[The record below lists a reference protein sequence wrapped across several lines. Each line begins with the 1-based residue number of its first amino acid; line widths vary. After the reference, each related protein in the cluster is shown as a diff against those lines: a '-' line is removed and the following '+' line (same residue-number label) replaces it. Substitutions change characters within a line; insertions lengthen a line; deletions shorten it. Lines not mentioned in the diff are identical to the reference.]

1 MNNRMTKIVALSC
14 VLVCVLLADV
24 VLSQQITRPLPYQL
38 PSRDTLLS
46 SELPDLFDGDAGSHG
61 KWSADANGH
70 IVGTDG
76 YRLKM
81 FGTVL
86 GQGAVFP
93 DGKESEMLAKRL
105 RKFGFNAVRVED
117 VDFWNYDAASFFKYR
132 DSANQINRSSFTINP
147 LQFARFDTL
156 FYHLKKNGIHVV
168 FTLNSQHRYTPQDGV
183 MYPDSLGYYPQLAPF
198 LDPQAMLLMRGWART
213 FLTHINPLT
222 GKSYANDPAL
232 AIFEYFNE
240 QSLFYFWNSLDRLVY
255 IDANNYGKNKQ
266 TISWNYSRRLDSLY
280 NQFLKNKYGTDA
292 NMISSWCGS
301 GNVSGKN
308 LMENASFENP
318 ASPAWSVQSLNG
330 ATAFEIIADGGIDS
344 QIYVKIRTSN
354 LGGSP
359 NTSNVR
365 YTNTNSRLGKDTLY
379 ELSFW
384 SKMAFDAA
392 NPNKT
397 SRTIQLLVSQFNTGT
412 QVVNLN
418 VQIDTGW
425 KKYTYSIR
433 PSGDGLHNVQFRLG
447 AELGDVWFDAC
458 WFKQK
463 AEVPPQS
470 GELLSSYTVRR
481 LRNDGSLRMQPPQ
494 RIRDQIVF
502 LDTLEKAI
510 HSFFDKTIVDT
521 IKPMCL
527 INRRQNGGGT
537 TLPDVYT
544 ALTSDVVDVHSTFD
558 FIASR
563 IGGIPYGDSAWRVG
577 NNTTVKS
584 KSSASLPFI
593 MGNGIKGKPM
603 IVGEYLTPYANQFG
617 AEQYVILPAWARHQD
632 WDGLFMGYYSA
643 TRGGN
648 FADSLPNWFKTGAGT
663 IDAYTIAHNPSV
675 ATLLPFAARVFRD
688 SIVKRAEYDQT
699 ITHVKDDIQL
709 WSAFL
714 GGRGPYG
721 VDGNMEANIYT
732 QMQIRQSFN
741 QTTHKVAAEYP
752 YVADTATKISDTKE
766 MWWDQTNGRF
776 KVTTPNYYGACGLYA
791 KDTASFPNFS
801 FVRKD
806 AAADGKEMIAL
817 YYMSADTTP
826 LATATTAL
834 LSFSTRAQNTGITW
848 IDSNGWTKNFGNKPV
863 IVSAPTVRCIFTS
876 ELDSVLITPLDSIG
890 RERSYTWVASR
901 IGTTDQFSIELD
913 PTITKSFWY
922 KVEHRI
928 AVPASVE
935 GKSTGTNYLAL
946 KANPIT
952 GNTGY
957 IQYRAAEGERVT
969 ISMYDMLGREVAILL
984 NGMISNGASSF
995 VSFQTNLLPAGS
1007 YMLMMHSAGN
1017 TTTQRVSLIK

>member
-1 MNNRMTKIVALSC
+1 MNNRMRKIVTLSC
-14 VLVCVLLADV
+14 VVLYLLLAGV
-24 VLSQQITRPLPYQL
+24 ALSQQITRPLPYQL
-38 PSRDTLLS
+38 PSRDTMLS
-46 SELPDLFDGDAGSHG
+46 SELPDLFDGEAGSHG
-61 KWSADANGH
+61 NWSADANGH
-70 IVGTDG
+70 IIGTDG

-93 DGKESEMLAKRL
+93 DGKEAEMLVKRL
-105 RKFGFNAVRVED
+105 RKLGFNAVRIED
-117 VDFWNYDAASFFKYR
+117 VDFWNYEAASFFKYL
-132 DSANQINRSSFTINP
+132 DNANQINRSSFTVNP

-198 LDPQAMLLMRGWART
+198 LDPQAAILMREWAKI
-213 FLTHINPLT
+213 FLTHVNPLT
-222 GKSYANDPAL
+222 GKSYANEPAL

-240 QSLFYFWNSLDRLVY
+240 QSLFNFWNSLDRLVY

-292 NMISSWCGS
+292 NMVTAWCGS

-318 ASPAWSVQSLNG
+318 VSPAWSVQALNG
-330 ATAFEIIADGGIDS
+330 ASAFEIVADGGVDS
-344 QIYVKIRTSN
+344 QIYVKIRTTN
-354 LGGSP
+354 LGAAP
-359 NTSNVR
+359 TTSNVR

-379 ELSFW
+379 ELSIW

-392 NPNKT
+392 TPSKT
-397 SRTIQLLVSQFNTGT
+397 TRTIQLSVSQFNTGT
-412 QVVNLN
+412 QVFNINL
-418 VQIDTGW
+418 QIDTGW
-425 KKYTYSIR
+425 KKYTYSFR
-433 PSGDGLHNVQFRLG
+433 PSVDGLHNVQFRLG

-458 WFKQK
+458 LLKQK
-463 AEVPPQS
+463 PEVPPQS
-470 GELLSSYTVRR
+470 SELLSTYTVKR

-510 HSFFDKTIVDT
+510 HSFFDKTVVDT
-521 IKPMCL
+521 VKPVCL
-527 INRRQNGGGT
+527 INRRQNGGGA

-544 ALTSDVVDVHSTFD
+544 ALTSDVVDVHSSFD
-558 FIASR
+558 FVASR
-563 IGGIPYGDSAWRVG
+563 IGGVPYGDTAWRVG
-577 NNTTVKS
+577 NNATVKS
-584 KSSASLPFI
+584 KSSASLPF
-593 MGNGIKGKPM
+593 MTGSAIKGKPM

-617 AEQYVILPAWARHQD
+617 VEQYIILPAWARHQD

-643 TRGGN
+643 TRGGS
-648 FADSLPNWFKTGAGT
+648 FADSLPNWFKTGVGSL
-663 IDAYTIAHNPSV
+663 DAYTIAHNPSV
-675 ATLLPFAARVFRD
+675 TTLLPFAARVFRD

-699 ITHVKDDIQL
+699 ITHVKDDVQL

-714 GGRGPYG
+714 TGRGPYG

-732 QMQIRQSFN
+732 QMQTRQSFN
-741 QTTHKVAAEYP
+741 QSIHKVAAEYP
-752 YVADTATKISDTKE
+752 YVADTATKISDTKQ

-776 KVTTPNYYGACGLYA
+776 KVITPNYYATCGLYA
-791 KDTASFPNFS
+791 KDTASFPMFS

-806 AAADGKEMIAL
+806 DGANGKEMIAL

-826 LATATTAL
+826 LTSTTTAL
-834 LSFSTRAQNTGITW
+834 LSFSTRAQNTGLTW

-863 IVSAPTVRCIFTS
+863 IVSAPIIRCLFRS

-890 RERSYTWVASR
+890 RERSYTLVASH
-901 IGTTDQFSIELD
+901 IGTTDQFTIELD
-913 PTITKSFWY
+913 PTLTRSFWY
-922 KVEHRI
+922 KVEHRV
-928 AVPASVE
+928 AVPTSVE
-935 GKSTGTNYLAL
+935 GMTTTEDYLTL
-946 KANPIT
+946 KTNPIT

-957 IQYRAAEGERVT
+957 IQYCAAEGNQVT
-969 ISMYDMLGREVAILL
+969 ISMYDMLGREVSVLTE
-984 NGMISNGASSF
+984 GVVSSGASS
-995 VSFQTNLLPAGS
+995 VMSFHTHSLSAGS
-1007 YMLMMHSAGN
+1007 YMLVMRSGTN
-1017 TTTQRVSLIK
+1017 TITKQVAILK